1 MKFNMSTTA
10 RRQKWQHYPTPPT
23 PRILQLPG
31 RPRRR
36 PPRAARPVAGES
48 RSRDRTGKLEALF
61 DQERKFLRG
70 GASVPIVLLE
80 HHDERRDRVEDGEG
94 SECEE
99 EDGGG
104 GGRSGEAAMDEE
116 RWRFQ
121 AEVLRAECNLLRM
134 EREIAVKKLDR
145 TRISVERSLKCA
157 IQTLIN
163 GKKKIC
169 EGESSR
175 AVFDREIEHL
185 VGKLKVLRRSLKV
198 GDFRARNCSNF
209 DEQVTVLQRRLKKL
223 GGTSSSKDKRA
234 VEIRKIAEANLSID
248 FDWGVDENKIPDRDQ
263 DHDHKV
269 DILTRKME
277 ELSKDMLLERMEEE
291 YGSILSAANR
301 SGVSSAST
309 SKRIEWPSS
318 AAASICQPNQEMV
331 SRIDGACSGHCKSV
345 VRRII
350 EQVRAETEQWSQM
363 QEMLAQVRS
372 EMEELQASRDFWED
386 RALKSD
392 AHTQSLCSAV
402 QEWRQRALSS
412 EAEANELRARASAP
426 QEEIQRSRKEQDKA
440 RHLPQGETEK
450 RVLICRLKE
459 NRRDR
464 HIQCKQDEASGD
476 RRRKVHASAGRLAAA
491 ALERSPFQDIGN
503 SSPMSSRQ
511 ISK

>member
-1 MKFNMSTTA
+1 MKFNMSTAA

-48 RSRDRTGKLEALF
+48 RSRDRSGKLEALF
-61 DQERKFLRG
+61 DQERKFLRC

-80 HHDERRDRVEDGEG
+80 HRDEKRDRIEDRGG

-99 EDGGG
+99 EEGGG
-104 GGRSGEAAMDEE
+104 GGRGRGEAAVEE
-116 RWRFQ
+116 EKWRFQ

-145 TRISVERSLKCA
+145 TRINFERSLKCA

-163 GKKKIC
+163 GKKKVW
-169 EGESSR
+169 EGERPR
-175 AVFDREIEHL
+175 AVFDGEIEHL
-185 VGKLKVLRRSLKV
+185 VGKLKELRKSLKV

-209 DEQVTVLQRRLKKL
+209 EEQATVLQRRLKKL
-223 GGTSSSKDKRA
+223 GGTSSSLSKDKHSN
-234 VEIRKIAEANLSID
+234 EIRKIAEASLSIG
-248 FDWGVDENKIPDRDQ
+248 FDSGEGENEIPHRDQ

-291 YGSILSAANR
+291 HGSILSAASR
-301 SGVSSAST
+301 SAASSASI
-309 SKRIEWPSS
+309 SKRIKWPSS
-318 AAASICQPNQEMV
+318 AAALICQPNREMV
-331 SRIDGACSGHCKSV
+331 SRTDSACSGHCKSI

-350 EQVRAETEQWSQM
+350 EQVRVETEQWSQM
-363 QEMLAQVRS
+363 QEMLAQVRI

-392 AHTQSLCSAV
+392 AHMQSLCSAV

-426 QEEIQRSRKEQDKA
+426 QEEVQRSRKEQDKA
-440 RHLPQGETEK
+440 RQLPQGETEK

-464 HIQCKQDEASGD
+464 RGECKQDEASGD
-476 RRRKVHASAGRLAAA
+476 RRRKVHASASRLAAA
-491 ALERSPFQDIGN
+491 AGPKRSPFRDIGN
-503 SSPMSSRQ
+503 SSPM
-511 ISK
+511 